1 MGMSVSVAIG
11 AQSSSA
17 GARPTAGELLGDLGR
32 GLVDLGV
39 VFRPGLGI
47 PDLEVVGDP
56 DDDAGAL
63 LQVRVLDQM
72 LGDPNP
78 AGRIQRL
85 VVRAAVEATPHHAAL
100 AAERVELAEDL
111 LLELGVLG
119 DRIHLDAGIEAGGEN
134 RTTRELRTEPGRDRD
149 PVLGVETVLVVAA
162 KRQPLLLFRVGA
174 VAPAA
179 IAAG

>member
-39 VFRPGLGI
+39 VLRPGLGV

-63 LQVRVLDQM
+63 RQARVRDQVLRNT
-72 LGDPNP
+72 NP
-78 AGRIQRL
+78 AGGIQRL
-85 VVRAAVEATPHHAAL
+85 VVRAGVEATTHAATL
-100 AAERVELAEDL
+100 AAKQ
-111 LLELGVLG
+111 LE
-119 DRIHLDAGIEAGGEN
+119 
-134 RTTRELRTEPGRDRD
+134 
-149 PVLGVETVLVVAA
+149 
-162 KRQPLLLFRVGA
+162 
-174 VAPAA
+174 
-179 IAAG
+179 